1 MMKVSAI
8 FIALIAGSFACISN
22 ACAQDK
28 PKVTGSADF
37 CVETSIDHT
46 LQCEYGTMEQCQ
58 NDIKSSNLVC
68 VTNPH

>member
-1 MMKVSAI
+1 MKLFATVI
-8 FIALIAGSFACISN
+8 VLIAGLFACFSN
-22 ACAQDK
+22 ASAQDN